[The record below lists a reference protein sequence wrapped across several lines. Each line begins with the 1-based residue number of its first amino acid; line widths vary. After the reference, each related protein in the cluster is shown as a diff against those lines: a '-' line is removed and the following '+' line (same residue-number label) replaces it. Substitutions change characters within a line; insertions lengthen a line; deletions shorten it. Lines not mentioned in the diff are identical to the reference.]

1 MLKLA
6 WRNIWRNKRRSFITM
21 GMIMLAVV
29 LSVFMRSMQ
38 LGTYDKMIDGMVR
51 YTTGYIKIQSQGY
64 QDEPSID
71 NSFQANDTLF
81 NELKAIKGI
90 SSVTPRLETFALG
103 SSHDNTKGLS
113 VIGIVP
119 EEEDALIGLSDRLQE
134 GELINSEGDGV
145 LIASGVAKTMKLGVG
160 DTLVLLGSGY
170 HGQTA
175 AGKYPV
181 RGVIKISNP
190 QLGKRLIYLPL
201 KKAQFLFGVDEG
213 LSSYTLNIDDLGDLP
228 RMKEKVLAVTNLKR
242 YEVFTWE
249 ELLPELVQTIK
260 ADSSGGVIFIFI
272 LYMVITF
279 GIFGTVLMLTAE
291 RTYEFGVLISIGMK
305 RLQLGFMMVMETV
318 IMSLLGVFFGL
329 ILSFPFVYVMH
340 LNPVPLEGQ
349 AGESMIEMG
358 LEPQI
363 FMALDFGIA
372 MNQAI
377 IVFAIAVLLSIYP
390 FVKQLFLQPVKAMRK

>member
-51 YTTGYIKIQSQGY
+51 YTTGYIKIQRLGY
-64 QDEPSID
+64 QEEPSID
-71 NSFQANDTLF
+71 NTFRSNDTLYQS
-81 NELKAIKGI
+81 LKEMKGI
-90 SSVTPRLETFALG
+90 TSVTPRLETFALG
-103 SSHDNTKGLS
+103 SSYDNTKGLS
-113 VIGIVP
+113 VVGIVP
-119 EEEDALIGLSDRLQE
+119 EQEDELIGLSERLTE
-134 GELINSEGDGV
+134 GNLIKKDDDGV
-145 LIASGVAKTMKLGVG
+145 LIANGVAKTMKLGVG

-181 RGVIKISNP
+181 RGIVKVSNP

-201 KKAQFLFGVDEG
+201 QQAQLLFGVDQG
-213 LSSYTLNIDDLGDLP
+213 LSSYTLNIDDLGALAK
-228 RMKEKVLAVTNLKR
+228 MKEKVLSVSNPNR
-242 YEVFTWE
+242 YEVFTWQ

-260 ADSSGGVIFIFI
+260 ADSSGGIVFIFI

-305 RLQLGFMMVMETV
+305 RLRLGFMMVLETV
-318 IMSLLGVFFGL
+318 IMSLLGVLFGL
-329 ILSFPFVYVMH
+329 VLSFPIVYIMY

-349 AGESMIEMG
+349 AADSMIEMG
-358 LEPQI
+358 LEPQLA
-363 FMALDFGIA
+363 MALDFGIA
-372 MNQAI
+372 LNQAI
-377 IVFAIAVLLSIYP
+377 IVFSIAVLLSIYP